1 VRRSGMVFCI
11 LLCVLGT
18 HLYVG
23 VASAEIYKWVDEE
36 GNIHFGDKPLDPEK
50 AESAEPVEL
59 QESYIPASR
68 TAAEQ
73 ATYDAQQ
80 QASRRRY
87 EATRLADKEAREAAA
102 AEEEERTSLICAE
115 LAESLSRLSSTQIG
129 PGGRLVRQYIAEDGK
144 SVTVQRQREIIEEI
158 KNEMGAA
165 GCSN

>member
-1 VRRSGMVFCI
+1 MVFCI

-36 GNIHFGDKPLDPEK
+36 GNIHFGDKPWTQKRQNPRSQLNFRRVIFLP
-50 AESAEPVEL
+50 
-59 QESYIPASR
+59 SR